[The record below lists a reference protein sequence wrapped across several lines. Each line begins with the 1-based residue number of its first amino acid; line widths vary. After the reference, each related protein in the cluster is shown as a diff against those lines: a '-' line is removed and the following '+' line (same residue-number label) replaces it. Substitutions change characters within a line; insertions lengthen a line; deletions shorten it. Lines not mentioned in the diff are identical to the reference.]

1 MIYGGP
7 PLLSLRGRP
16 SISIFSLER
25 LLFRKIMSSP
35 LAEYIELFSTYR
47 QSICLSHDK
56 LDVLLCNSIY
66 KSKRFIRLFDIFCWS
81 KMSRNCKA
89 VMGSSNCGLSL
100 LWIKQKSDCFFYLS
114 GLRVGDHCA
123 INCCLDKLKS
133 GRLLSIKIKL
143 GRMVESSRCVSIVEA
158 TLPLP

>member
-1 MIYGGP
+1 MVEGT
-7 PLLSLRGRP
+7 LVS
-16 SISIFSLER
+16 F
-25 LLFRKIMSSP
+25 
-35 LAEYIELFSTYR
+35 AEYIELFSTYR

-114 GLRVGDHCA
+114 GLREGDRH
-123 INCCLDKLKS
+123 
-133 GRLLSIKIKL
+133 IKIPLLKFVPSEPKNIL
-143 GRMVESSRCVSIVEA
+143 KDIVWRSGGEFPTPERCWIVRFNCNRA
-158 TLPLP
+158 VLLIIYTKNDL